1 MWWAMFYYVTLLQL
15 IIYLII
21 MVMFNSKL
29 SNYQS
34 VLKLA
39 HGVVLQDKCLPLER
53 EWFPVTVF
61 HDFQAANQRFFDI
74 PSTLW

>member
-1 MWWAMFYYVTLLQL
+1 
-15 IIYLII
+15 

-39 HGVVLQDKCLPLER
+39 HGVVLQDKCHQVSTPLWR
-53 EWFPVTVF
+53 ENGS
-61 HDFQAANQRFFDI
+61 Q
-74 PSTLW
+74 